1 MVAAELHANAPR
13 RPDPDAG
20 QRKSHHPPPG
30 IILTRADEDRRTGV
44 GNRRDLDL
52 ETGTGRTGQGSPLHL
67 QKPPL
72 RADHPFEGFRKTASA
87 GFHAHPKVAQL
98 YRSHLGPYA
107 SLAVQALLQPD
118 LEAAL
123 AEGPEPLSAVRRAVA
138 LLEAAAAADPAR
150 LDAAHENR
158 AAELRRVLLVVS
170 GVAPF
175 LSKFFRRHPRA
186 LLDLVEDELG
196 TPRSLAEY
204 RERLDAALGTAGAEE
219 EADTLR
225 RFKYAELARI
235 TVRDCCD
242 ELIPE
247 ARVSETLG
255 ELSYLAEVLLACA
268 MQLAAAHMAAD
279 LGPPC
284 WRGADGSEIRLG
296 MTVLG
301 LGKLGGEELNYSS
314 DVDLIY
320 VHESPPGASGEL
332 RGGPG
337 DLSPEEYFTRLARR
351 FGKLVGETRGEGFL
365 YRIDLDLRPEG
376 SQGTLVP
383 SSNTLASYYDGW
395 AATWEKAAFMKAR
408 PVAGDRELG
417 WQIARAIDPMIY
429 RTSMDFGGVDAIK
442 EMKEKIERQKGLPEG
457 SIDIKLGRGGIRDVE
472 FVAQALQLIHGG
484 RVPQIRGRSAPGALR
499 ALAEAGILEARVSED
514 LLDAYRFLRRV
525 ENRLQMEGE
534 RQTHVIPPGA
544 EARERLAWTLGHRG
558 EDARAA
564 LEARLDVERGR
575 VRQVFDGLFSE
586 DDSERILDL
595 FTRSASRLL
604 AVPSTRSMIE
614 NLARHF
620 AREIAS
626 AADPERAMNNLDRFI
641 RGVGSRSFYWGLL
654 LDRPELVARLATLFG
669 ASRYL
674 STIFATHPQLIEP
687 VFSDPSQLLLS
698 RRELHEAY
706 SAVREELDSP
716 ESGDD
721 TELSLAALRLFQR
734 RELVNVGLLD
744 LAEKISASEAEGAL
758 SEVAEVCL
766 EEALALATRQLI
778 RTSPS
783 AARGIEDGQFLVV
796 GLGKLGSRELTYG
809 SDLDVI
815 FLFDVENADE
825 HGILEAQVSFVRLSQ
840 KLGSALQTPTAE
852 GVCYEV
858 DARLRPSGNQGLLVS
873 SLGSFERYHAEHAQ
887 VWERQALLRSRPVA
901 GSEGLAQAFAAR
913 RAAILQSPLPEEL
926 TAEMHRIRQR
936 METELAN
943 ETRGRWDL
951 KTGRGGLLDVE
962 TVVQLRQ
969 LQHGA
974 QHPELMEAA
983 PIATQL
989 ERIGALGLLPTEQVA
1004 VLQEGWEFLKRLS
1017 SRLRI
1022 VENRS
1027 ISDLSEE
1034 RNDLESVGR
1043 TLGYTPSS
1051 RTGSVRPPLLDD
1063 YRRHTEAIRRVY
1075 LAVLGVAEN
1084 GRLDFAK

>member
-1 MVAAELHANAPR
+1 MLTQGLHSPR
-13 RPDPDAG
+13 HGDDP
-20 QRKSHHPPPG
+20 
-30 IILTRADEDRRTGV
+30 
-44 GNRRDLDL
+44 
-52 ETGTGRTGQGSPLHL
+52 
-67 QKPPL
+67 
-72 RADHPFEGFRKTASA
+72 
-87 GFHAHPKVAQL
+87 QL

-107 SLAVQALLQPD
+107 SPDVQAFSQPD

-123 AEGPEPLSAVRRAVA
+123 AKGPEPSSAVRRSVA
-138 LLEAAAAADPAR
+138 LLEAADAADSAR
-150 LDAAHENR
+150 LDAARESR
-158 AAELRRVLLVVS
+158 ASELRRVLLVVS
-170 GVAPF
+170 GIAPF
-175 LSKFFRRHPRA
+175 LSKFFQRHPGA

-196 TPRSLAEY
+196 TPRSLEEY
-204 RERLDAALGTAGAEE
+204 RDRLDAALAAAGAEE

-235 TVRDCCD
+235 TVRECCD

-247 ARVSETLG
+247 ARVGETLG
-255 ELSYLAEVLLACA
+255 ELSHLAEALLVSA
-268 MQLAAAHMAAD
+268 MQLATARLEAE

-284 WRGADGSEIRLG
+284 WRGSDGSEIRPG

-320 VHESPPGASGEL
+320 VHGSPPGGTGEL
-332 RGGPG
+332 WDGPG
-337 DLSPEEYFTRLARR
+337 DLSPEEYFARLARR
-351 FGKLVGETRGEGFL
+351 FAKLVGETRGEGFL

-376 SQGTLVP
+376 SHGNLVP
-383 SSNTLASYYDGW
+383 SANALASYYDGW

-457 SIDIKLGRGGIRDVE
+457 TVDIKLGPGGIRDIE

-499 ALAEAGILEARVSED
+499 ALAEAGILEDRVYQD
-514 LLDAYRFLRRV
+514 LLGAYRFLRRV

-544 EARERLAWTLGHRG
+544 EARERLARALGHRG
-558 EDARAA
+558 DDARAA
-564 LEARLDVERGR
+564 FEARLEAERGR
-575 VRQVFDGLFSE
+575 VRQAFEVLFSE
-586 DDSERILDL
+586 DDSERVLDL
-595 FTRSASRLL
+595 FTRNASRLL
-604 AVPSTRSMIE
+604 SVPATRSMIE

-641 RGVGSRSFYWGLL
+641 RGVGSRTFYWGLL

-674 STIFATHPQLIEP
+674 SAIFATHPQLIEP
-687 VFSDPSQLLLS
+687 VFSDPSQLVLS
-698 RRELHEAY
+698 RSELREAY
-706 SAVREELDSP
+706 ASIHEELGSP

-744 LAEKISASEAEGAL
+744 LAEAICTREAETAL
-758 SEVAEVCL
+758 TEVAEVCL
-766 EEALALATRQLI
+766 EEALALATRQLQ
-778 RTSPS
+778 RTNPS
-783 AARGIEDGQFLVV
+783 AARDVERGRFLVV
-796 GLGKLGSRELTYG
+796 GMGKLGSRELTYG

-815 FLFDVENADE
+815 FLFDVEGTDE
-825 HGILEAQVSFVRLSQ
+825 HGILEAQAAFVRLSQ
-840 KLGSALQTPTAE
+840 KLGWALQTPTAE

-858 DARLRPSGNQGLLVS
+858 DARLRPSGNQGLLVT
-873 SLGSFERYHAEHAQ
+873 SLGAFERYHAEHAQ

-901 GSEGLAQAFAAR
+901 GSEGLAQAFATR

-926 TAEMHRIRQR
+926 AAEMHRIRRR
-936 METELAN
+936 MEAELAN
-943 ETRGRWDL
+943 EARGRWDL

-983 PIATQL
+983 PIAAQL
-989 ERIGALGLLPTEQVA
+989 ERIGALGLLPSQQVT
-1004 VLQEGWEFLKRLS
+1004 VLQEGWEFLQRLS

-1034 RNDLESVGR
+1034 REDLESVGR

-1051 RTGSVRPPLLDD
+1051 LTGSVRPPLLDD

-1075 LAVLGVAEN
+1075 LEVLGDAGDADVVE
-1084 GRLDFAK
+1084 